1 MGMVNSNTDARN
13 GTNVN
18 DPGPTTQLKTH
29 HPNATA
35 AATPPTHPT
44 KPAIVERRL
53 TDARMSAKAIGPP
66 TPIAPNLDAKKDK
79 GSTKTYAN
87 RVRIF
92 PYFFFLKFIS
102 PFTQNVKH
110 KNSLDKIER
119 TFYYNKGEIKY
130 HPETIFLDIWEY
142 VH

>member
-1 MGMVNSNTDARN
+1 MEMVNSNTDARN

-66 TPIAPNLDAKKDK
+66 TTIAPNLDAKKDK

-92 PYFFFLKFIS
+92 PFLFFLKFIN
-102 PFTQNVKH
+102 PLTQNVKEYL
-110 KNSLDKIER
+110 KAMS
-119 TFYYNKGEIKY
+119 
-130 HPETIFLDIWEY
+130 IFDIAG
-142 VH
+142 